1 MELSRT
7 KTYFFYSTVFL
18 TGAVILALE
27 ILGTRLLAP
36 FYGST
41 IYTWISLII
50 VTLAALSVGY
60 WFGGRYADKHPDID
74 NIYRILV
81 FGGLAILLIPI
92 YSNFVLLRTDFLG
105 IKYGPL
111 AASFFMFAP
120 ALTILAMV
128 SPYAV
133 KVKTDALKHLG
144 ITAGT
149 LYALSTLGSLA
160 GGLLAGFYLL
170 PLLSAREIILWTG
183 VMPITLFIIWRLI
196 SK

>member
-1 MELSRT
+1 MQLSRI
-7 KTYFFYSTVFL
+7 KTYFFYLTVFL

-27 ILGTRLLAP
+27 ILGTRLLTP

-50 VTLAALSVGY
+50 ITLAALSAGY
-60 WFGGRYADKHPDID
+60 WVGGNIADKRPDID

-81 FGGLAILLIPI
+81 FAGLAILLIPV
-92 YSNFVLLRTDFLG
+92 YSNFTLLRTNFLG

-111 AASFFMFAP
+111 AASFFMFTP
-120 ALTILAMV
+120 ALTLLAMI

-133 KVKTDALKHLG
+133 KVKTDALNHLG

-149 LYALSTLGSLA
+149 LYALSTLGSLV
-160 GGLLAGFYLL
+160 GGILAGFYLL

-183 VMPITLFIIWRLI
+183 VIPIILFILWRLLNR
-196 SK
+196 